1 VEEVVALLS
10 ARSPKLTRALAKAKK
25 DGLSHLILD
34 GTLIYTDGS
43 ARTGRTTPASI
54 GRTE

>member
-10 ARSPKLTRALAKAKK
+10 ARSPKLAQALAKAKK

-34 GTLIYTDGS
+34 GTLIYTD
-43 ARTGRTTPASI
+43 RV
-54 GRTE
+54 